1 MDAYM
6 LTSELKARV
15 NAMTYAEGRVFWDTE
30 YPEYVKTLPVADLL
44 TLANSTQDIRNMAQ
58 TLLMCKM
65 EEAGLKK
72 GADGYIVPC
81 CGQLFQWRLTA
92 VALSH
97 IKHSPC
103 PNGFTITDGKWVC
116 DCKRKYDTP
125 ELVQAHL
132 KNFGNCLHERKRLQT
147 IYCVVCEHQSQTKK
161 QHEEHLASKAHDKK
175 VNPVKLTC
183 ECCEV
188 VCRTKKEF
196 DRHCAGKQH
205 IYKANPMSLTCAC
218 CKITC
223 LSRRQ
228 METHE
233 QTNKH
238 KKNMETLTN
247 GDRPSQTASCE
258 SEGGH

>member
-6 LTSELKARV
+6 LTPELEARV
-15 NAMTYAEGRVFWDTE
+15 NAMTHAERRLFWDEGE
-30 YPEYVKTLPVADLL
+30 YRAYMETLPVPTLL
-44 TLANSTQDIRNMAQ
+44 TMAHSTHTIRTDARVV
-58 TLLMCKM
+58 LMKKM
-65 EEAGLKK
+65 EDAGLKK

-81 CGQLFQWRLTA
+81 CGQLFQWRHTA
-92 VALSH
+92 IALSH

-103 PNGFTITDGKWVC
+103 PNGFMIMDGKCVC
-116 DCKRKYDTP
+116 DCKKKCDSP
-125 ELVQAHL
+125 ENAMAHQI
-132 KNFGNCLHERKRLQT
+132 KVGNCLMERKRLQT
-147 IYCVVCEHQSQTKK
+147 IYCFVCEYQSQTKK
-161 QHEEHLASKAHDKK
+161 QHEEHLASKTHDKK
-175 VNPVKLTC
+175 ANPIKLTC
-183 ECCEV
+183 DCCEV

-238 KKNMETLTN
+238 KKNMETNTN
-247 GDRPSQTASCE
+247 GDRPSQTTSGE
-258 SEGGH
+258 